1 MSLALAVAVALA
13 PAATAAAGERAVPG
27 DEVFGAVAQAVLEHR
42 TANLVEGA
50 APSLAPLPVAGQVR
64 LSIMRTHEETE
75 IDAELTA
82 RRLALAGMSEAYTGS
97 TTQVDVESTTVDGDK
112 VVAVLNET
120 TELAYKQIRGD
131 EPPNTAFQSR
141 HEAVFTAAPGGG
153 WELTAMKPLDEG
165 PNAVNQPD
173 AEVVDPGGALP
184 KEGESADTREPAT
197 PSTGEKTTLAASY
210 NYYEMA
216 NYAERHWKNYNKSY
230 RRFSDVGGDCTNFIS
245 QALRA
250 GGWAHDTGL
259 YTDYRNWWYN
269 SLNQSRSWVNVNYW
283 ASFALHSKRTYNLK
297 NVYQLARGDILQ
309 MDFSNNGSKDHSMI
323 TTYRSASG
331 VPYLTYHS
339 RDTYRKSVAS
349 IVASNPRAI
358 YYAFRT

>member
-1 MSLALAVAVALA
+1 M
-13 PAATAAAGERAVPG
+13 RA
-27 DEVFGAVAQAVLEHR
+27 
-42 TANLVEGA
+42 
-50 APSLAPLPVAGQVR
+50 
-64 LSIMRTHEETE
+64 HEETE

-82 RRLALAGMSEAYTGS
+82 RRLTLAGAREAYTKA
-97 TTQVDVESTTVDGDK
+97 TTQVDVESTTGDGNQ
-112 VVAVLNET
+112 VVAVINET
-120 TELAYKQIRGD
+120 TELTYKQIHGD

-141 HEAVFTAAPGGG
+141 HEVTFSAAPGGG

-173 AEVVDPGGALP
+173 TAADPGGVLP
-184 KEGESADTREPAT
+184 KEGEEAGTKEPAT
-197 PSTGEKTTLAASY
+197 PAYDEKSTLAASY
-210 NYYEMA
+210 NYTEMA
-216 NYAERHWKNYNKSY
+216 KYAERYWKNYNPSY
-230 RRFSDVGGDCTNFIS
+230 RRFNDVGGDCTNFIS
-245 QALRA
+245 QALKA

-269 SLNQSRSWVNVNYW
+269 SLNQTRSWVNVNYW
-283 ASFALHSKRTYNLK
+283 ASFALHSKRTYNLS
-297 NVYQLARGDILQ
+297 NVYQMGLGDILQ

-323 TTYRSASG
+323 TTYRSSRG

-339 RDTYRKSVAS
+339 KETYRKSVAS